1 MIQLLQID
9 DDPFDQRLLA
19 EALREANVP
28 VELRHES
35 NGKAALLMLRGGRSG
50 VRPLWRPHM
59 IICDLNMPVMNGIE
73 FLEELKAD
81 EALRPIPVIILSTSN
96 QNLDVARAY
105 QHHAN
110 CYIRKPMEFEELCV
124 IAKNL
129 CGFWMSTAELPS
141 QEVA

>member
-19 EALREANVP
+19 EALRETNVP
-28 VELRHES
+28 IELRHES
-35 NGKAALLMLRGGRSG
+35 NGQAAFQLLREGRSDG
-50 VRPLWRPHM
+50 RSPWRPHI

-81 EALRPIPVIILSTSN
+81 PVLRPIPVIILSTSN
-96 QNLDVARAY
+96 LSMDVVRAY
-105 QHHAN
+105 RHHAN
-110 CYIRKPMEFEELCV
+110 CYIRKPMEFEELCA
-124 IAKNL
+124 IAKNI

-141 QEVA
+141 EEVA